1 MSRIIKTTQ
10 SKVLAAKPIGITLP
24 IQNGN
29 SGFFDQSFDTLTQIK
44 NNIINLLNTR
54 QGERRFQPTFG
65 TRLWNLV
72 FEQNQDT
79 LREQAINIVSEDIAS
94 WIPNV
99 TVNDITANLL
109 TNTQIA
115 SNADIYMLQI
125 AVTFT
130 VNLTKQT
137 DTVVVTIKNTTM

>member
-1 MSRIIKTTQ
+1 MGRIPTTLQ
-10 SKVLAAKPIGITLP
+10 SKTLAAKPIGLTLP

-29 SGFFDQSFDTLTQIK
+29 SGFFDQSYDTLTQVK

-79 LREQAINIVSEDIAS
+79 LKEQAINIVSEDISS

-115 SNADIYMLQI
+115 GNADIYMLQI

-130 VNLTKQT
+130 VNVTKQT